1 MPEAALSVLY
11 ESTIKCGLL
20 SASKHCLFCFPH
32 MNKVE
37 LELYC
42 SVGTSPFW
50 VSYGPRDLPRFAA
63 SPPLSQPDSRRTAVT
78 ITLGLND
85 EFPLQ
90 GCSRASS

>member
-42 SVGTSPFW
+42 SVGNLRSEKSQLKSW
-50 VSYGPRDLPRFAA
+50 CHQANNGVQ
-63 SPPLSQPDSRRTAVT
+63 PL
-78 ITLGLND
+78 I
-85 EFPLQ
+85 
-90 GCSRASS
+90 CS

>member
-42 SVGTSPFW
+42 SVGNLRSVPCSAHCI
-50 VSYGPRDLPRFAA
+50 VVFAQRRE
-63 SPPLSQPDSRRTAVT
+63 SMTDCETVQRSQNSSHHKRTYSRRV
-78 ITLGLND
+78 
-85 EFPLQ
+85 P
-90 GCSRASS
+90 